1 MLEAKPED
9 VDTADGFVFVKADP
23 SKKVAMKDVVNG
35 TGSPMIGRG
44 THVPP
49 PGYQQGTFSAGFAEV
64 EVDLDTG
71 ELTLLRYILSND
83 VGKAVN
89 PLGVEQQMEGGAS
102 MSIGFG
108 LGEEIKH
115 DPANNFPV
123 MWNWENYAM
132 PTTLEHPKWADFKP
146 IIVEPGDALGPY
158 GAKGVG
164 EPPAAPPAPAI
175 ANALYN
181 AIGVRIHDAP
191 ITRDKVL
198 AAIKQMKR

>member
-1 MLEAKPED
+1 ED
-9 VDTADGFVFVKADP
+9 LDTADGFVFLKADP
-23 SKKVAMKDVVNG
+23 SKRVALKDVVSA
-35 TGSPMIGRG
+35 TGSPMMGRG
-44 THVPP
+44 THVVPA
-49 PGYQQGTFSAGFAEV
+49 GFAMSVFAAGFAEV

-71 ELTLLRYILSND
+71 DVKLLRYVATDD
-83 VGKAVN
+83 VGKVVN
-89 PLGVEQQMEGGAS
+89 ALGVEQQIEGGAS
-102 MSIGFG
+102 MSIGFAFA
-108 LGEEIKH
+108 EEMKY
-115 DPANNFPV
+115 DAPNNFPV

-146 IIVEPGDALGPY
+146 IAVEPGDAIGPY